1 MLATGKVKKCFW
13 HQLVAPGYGL
23 VNNLNQKIVKR
34 EAYYSFKY
42 LIKTLSGGKTK
53 KLLREKN
60 LFCFIVEKDDVMI
73 EAIWSSKGKAF
84 YKTNP
89 SQLIFDMRGKKI
101 QTKSSP
107 IIDIT
112 GDVIYLKKD
121 KKNYNEFNL
130 KEVNEDMDLIL
141 RENR

>member
-1 MLATGKVKKCFW
+1 MLASGKIKKCYW
-13 HQLVAPGYGL
+13 HQLIAPGYGL

-34 EAYYSFKY
+34 DAYYSFKY
-42 LIKTLSGGKTK
+42 LIKILSGGKTK

-73 EAIWSSKGKAF
+73 EAIWSSKGIVSF
-84 YKTNP
+84 KTDP
-89 SQLIFDMRGKKI
+89 SQLIFDMLGKKI

-107 IIDIT
+107 VIDIT

-130 KEVNEDMDLIL
+130 KEISRDTGLIL